1 LHEAYISH
9 HGLFPL
15 YQRFLD
21 LKPTITPI
29 CLKHIPQQPSGDIRF
44 SRNQDQSV
52 GDADN
57 QKKFRLICLAFPH
70 ELEMKEEQI

>member
-1 LHEAYISH
+1 LHGPYNSH
-9 HGLFPL
+9 HGLFPHYL
-15 YQRFLD
+15 RFLD
-21 LKPTITPI
+21 LKPTIIPI
-29 CLKHIPQQPSGDIRF
+29 CLKHIPQPSFCDIRF